1 MSFDRSRSNSSNSN
15 HSTTSK
21 ARRQRRPFA
30 FIAPVPGLGPT
41 VQQRSV
47 RRTRAKQSCDSCRR
61 RKTRCNADE
70 TFPCSTCVGLG
81 VECHLSEQKR
91 RGPVPVTY
99 VEALEDRIKRLE
111 EMLTSDNKGDH
122 AIESSSGSN
131 DHEQTAK
138 AKPSASSSATIS
150 NEATSNV
157 ARAASSDSLA
167 DDLDSLKLSDYN
179 TTLYIGCSAGYYMLD
194 QEAFV
199 SKRGGHIDHR
209 EIVQKVNDEQDE
221 HVIIKSGGSEP
232 PCPASS
238 PASLRGG
245 TGDISRSTCQQRRF
259 EPFADIPNMTLELA
273 DSMIEL

>member
-15 HSTTSK
+15 QPSTR
-21 ARRQRRPFA
+21 ARRQRRPFP
-30 FIAPVPGLGPT
+30 FIAPVPGVGPT
-41 VQQRSV
+41 IQQRSV

-70 TFPCSTCVGLG
+70 TFPCNTCVSLG
-81 VECHLSEQKR
+81 IECHLSEQKR
-91 RGPVPVTY
+91 RGPVPATY

-111 EMLTSDNKGDH
+111 EMLTKDKQDTYVDSR
-122 AIESSSGSN
+122 SSSC
-131 DHEQTAK
+131 DPEK
-138 AKPSASSSATIS
+138 AAVNTRPSASSSTIS
-150 NEATSNV
+150 NE

-167 DDLDSLKLSDYN
+167 DDMNSLTLSDYN

-199 SKRGGHIDHR
+199 SKRGGQVDHR

-221 HVIIKSGGSEP
+221 HVIIKSGASEHT
-232 PCPASS
+232 CPSSS
-238 PASLRGG
+238 PASLRNGG
-245 TGDISRSTCQQRRF
+245 DVSGSTCQQRRF